1 MQSQSPVSI
10 GIDNIR
16 IGLKANNWKDAI
28 RQASEPLVGSGAIL
42 GGYIDSMI
50 NIVKELGPYIV
61 LMPGFALAHAAPSPE
76 VLRTDISVAVF
87 DSPIFFNSD
96 NDPVYVVMCLACK
109 DKASHLERLQHIA
122 YKFLD
127 DAHLVRRIRE
137 CKTRDE
143 LSALLNE

>member
-50 NIVKELGPYIV
+50 NSVKELGPYINARICACSRC
-61 LMPGFALAHAAPSPE
+61 P
-76 VLRTDISVAVF
+76 IS
-87 DSPIFFNSD
+87 
-96 NDPVYVVMCLACK
+96 
-109 DKASHLERLQHIA
+109 
-122 YKFLD
+122 
-127 DAHLVRRIRE
+127 
-137 CKTRDE
+137 
-143 LSALLNE
+143 